1 MGHLLSI
8 SPSWLY
14 LDKRVL
20 LVTLLG
26 VLLFYPDLD
35 KRVHLNTDETTSLI
49 RGMPGGGE
57 LALVTYGNQNNT
69 FNGNP
74 EFTQFYKVFRRHTH
88 FSQESITIPMDG
100 PNEMMMDAPVRIRAK
115 IPRHADLLTELTFV
129 FRIPEIYSKIFTIG
143 EQGQRV
149 PAFRWIHM
157 LGPMLID
164 NIGIYIGGTKIQE
177 FPGEWIAARAAADLP
192 ADQYAKW
199 RTLVGDVPEL
209 TEPEWGVYGHAA
221 SYPFQKGEYPNTV
234 ADPDGADTA
243 PSIPARTIRVPLPF
257 WFSETLGR
265 ALPLVSLQ
273 LHEVE
278 VQITLRTLREI
289 YRIMDATFQ
298 REANRYGRT
307 LVLDA
312 TKPTS
317 YDPATPTLFD
327 NLTHQNTYEPYDD
340 PAGALR
346 YFYTDAGQPI
356 PAQDG
361 FIMNAHLEGNYVY
374 LTEREQSVFA
384 ARELWALVHQI
395 QTFRF
400 ANIVAR
406 KKLDLDAHGLTHRIL
421 FYARRSDAMPFRN
434 DYTNLSNWKSL
445 GQAPYWPLVGA
456 PTPNSG
462 RLIPDTQR
470 DILRSARL
478 VCAGNELFEEKPAD
492 YYEVQIPYMT
502 TAGSGLSGLT
512 AGTAV
517 RPPDVFGPI
526 YQIPFALHASDH
538 EQPSGSLNMSRLREI
553 QLEVQTWPLSPDA
566 VYTYDFTVF
575 VESMNVVKYLN
586 GMAGLAF
593 AV

>member
-1 MGHLLSI
+1 VGYILPVNDNH
-8 SPSWLY
+8 
-14 LDKRVL
+14 
-20 LVTLLG
+20 
-26 VLLFYPDLD
+26 
-35 KRVHLNTDETTSLI
+35 RVHLNSAETTLLI

-57 LALVTYGNQNNT
+57 LALVAYGNQNTT

-74 EFTQFYKVFRRHTH
+74 EFTNFYKIFKRYTH

-100 PNEMMMDAPVRIRAK
+100 PNEMMLDAPIRIRAK
-115 IPRHADLLTELTFV
+115 IPRHADLLTDLTFV
-129 FRIPEIYSKIFTIG
+129 FRIPEIYSKI
-143 EQGQRV
+143 QVLNDNRQRV

-157 LGPMLID
+157 LGPLIID
-164 NIGIYIGGTKIQE
+164 NIGIYVGGTKVQE

-192 ADQYAKW
+192 ADQYQKW

-234 ADPDGADTA
+234 LDPSGAATA

-257 WFSETLGR
+257 WFSETAGR
-265 ALPLVSLQ
+265 ALPLIALQ

-289 YRIMDATFQ
+289 YRIMDASFQ
-298 REANRYGRT
+298 REPNRYGRT
-307 LVLDA
+307 VVLDP

-317 YDPATPTLFD
+317 YDPITPTTFD
-327 NLTHQNTYEPYDD
+327 NLTYQNKYEAYDD
-340 PAGALR
+340 PQGSLR
-346 YFYTDAGQPI
+346 HFFTDAGQPI

-374 LTEREQSVFA
+374 LTEREQAVFA
-384 ARELWALVHQI
+384 ARELWALVHQV

-400 ANIVAR
+400 PSIVSR
-406 KKLDLDAHGLTHRIL
+406 KKLDLDAHGVTHRVL
-421 FYARRSDAMPFRN
+421 FYARRSDAIEFRN

-445 GQAPYWPLVGA
+445 GQAPYWPITGA

-462 RLIPDTQR
+462 LLIPDSQR
-470 DILRSARL
+470 DILLSARL
-478 VCAGNELFEEKPAD
+478 VCAGNEMFEEKPAD
-492 YYEVQIPYMT
+492 YYEVQTPYYTAIGGGT
-502 TAGSGLSGLT
+502 TGLT
-512 AGTAV
+512 AGSSV
-517 RPPDVFGPI
+517 RPPDIFGPI
-526 YQIPFALHASDH
+526 YHMPFALRSSDH

-553 QLEVQTWPLSPDA
+553 QLEVQTAPLDPDA
-566 VYTYDFTVF
+566 PYTYDFTVF
-575 VESMNVVKYLN
+575 VESMNAIKYLN

>member
-1 MGHLLSI
+1 
-8 SPSWLY
+8 
-14 LDKRVL
+14 
-20 LVTLLG
+20 
-26 VLLFYPDLD
+26 
-35 KRVHLNTDETTSLI
+35 
-49 RGMPGGGE
+49 MPGGGE
-57 LALVTYGNQNNT
+57 LALVAYGNQNNT
-69 FNGNP
+69 INGNP
-74 EFTQFYKVFRRHTH
+74 EFTPFYKVFRRHTH

-100 PNEMMMDAPVRIRAK
+100 PNEMMLDAPMRIRAK
-115 IPRHADLLTELTFV
+115 IPRHADLLTDLTFV
-129 FRIPEIYSKIFTIG
+129 FRVPEIYSKIHPLPG
-143 EQGQRV
+143 DRQRI

-157 LGPMLID
+157 LGPLVID
-164 NIGIYIGGTKIQE
+164 TIGIYIGGTKIQE
-177 FPGEWIAARAAADLP
+177 FPGEWIIARAAADMP

-221 SYPFQKGEYPNTV
+221 SYPFQKGEYPHTV
-234 ADPDGADTA
+234 ADPSGNDTA
-243 PSIPARTIRVPLPF
+243 PSIPERTIRVPLPF

-289 YRIMDATFQ
+289 YRIMDVEFQ
-298 REANRYGRT
+298 REPNRYGRT
-307 LVLDA
+307 LVLDP

-317 YDPATPTLFD
+317 YDPATPSQYD
-327 NLTHQNTYEPYDD
+327 NLTHQNKYDPYDD
-340 PAGALR
+340 PTGALR
-346 YFYTDAGQPI
+346 YFYTDVGQPI
-356 PAQDG
+356 PPQDG

-374 LTEREQSVFA
+374 LTEREQAVFA
-384 ARELWALVHQI
+384 ARELSALVHQV

-400 ANIVAR
+400 SNIVAR
-406 KKLDLDAHGLTHRIL
+406 KKLDLDAHGLAHRIL
-421 FYARRSDAMPFRN
+421 FYARRSDAIPFRN

-456 PTPNSG
+456 PAPNSG
-462 RLIPDTQR
+462 RLIADTQR

-478 VCAGNELFEEKPAD
+478 VCAGNELFEEKPAE
-492 YYEVQIPYMT
+492 YYEVQLPYY
-502 TAGSGLSGLT
+502 TATGGGATGLT
-512 AGTAV
+512 AGNAV
-517 RPPDVFGPI
+517 RPPDVFGPL
-526 YQIPFALHASDH
+526 YHIPFSLRSSDH

-553 QLEVQTWPLSPDA
+553 QLEVQTWPLSADA

-575 VESMNVVKYLN
+575 VESMNIVKYLN